1 MEDFYDRLDQLVKHY
16 KITKKALADRCGIS
30 YSLLSSNRSRGHVPH
45 LRTIGRILNAFP
57 KVRLEWLAFGRGEML
72 VPEGPFPECENA
84 EIARLKRQ
92 VEKLIAL
99 LLEKEKRIIELT
111 TKGI

>member
-30 YSLLSSNRSRGHVPH
+30 YSLFSSDRSRGHVPH
-45 LRTIGRILNAFP
+45 LRTIGLILKAFP
-57 KVRLEWLAFGRGEML
+57 KVRLEWLAFGKGEML
-72 VPEGPFPECENA
+72 QPEGPPPERENA

-92 VEKLIAL
+92 VEKLTAL
-99 LLEKEKRIIELT
+99 LLEKERKIIELT
-111 TKGI
+111 TR